1 MTSAPGLF
9 EDPRELYSRLV
20 EELSTYDHAYY
31 VLAHPLVSDA
41 EYDRK
46 FQELQAMEVEHPD
59 WVCPD
64 SPTQR
69 VGSPLPEGSK
79 FERIEHA
86 VPMISIESL
95 FGNEAV
101 QDFEARVLKGLE
113 GETKTKPSFSC
124 EPKWDGVSAS
134 LVYKDGLL
142 VRGVSR
148 GDGATGEDLTQN
160 LRAVGGVPLRLR
172 GQKGSIIPS
181 LVEVRGEVMIPLS
194 GFAELNARM
203 AQQGDSVFANPR
215 NATAGTL
222 KRLDPSVVRNRGL
235 RFMAWDLVRHEGG
248 SDFENHTA
256 AMKALEGWGFA
267 ITPYHAVV
275 SDSEGMIA
283 FHDELEAKRDELEY
297 EMDGVVV
304 KVEEFA
310 LRHLLGSRART
321 PRWACAHKFAPRE
334 EMTTL
339 LDIEI
344 QVGRTG
350 RLTPR
355 AHLEPIGIGGTTVRH
370 ATLHNAKY
378 IAERDI
384 RIGDCVMVRRAG
396 DVIPQVVGPVL
407 DARKKELPKF
417 EWPSTC
423 PSCGSTPSRKGEH
436 RFCPSMDCPAQVLRR
451 IRHLAS
457 REALRIEGLGEKAV
471 SQFAEAGLL
480 DSVENVFALD
490 FEAISQLERWGEKS
504 AMALKEQVIGAMEPE
519 LPKFLFALGIPEVG
533 SETARAL
540 CAKFS
545 SLDELTRVAQSE
557 EAVASLSE
565 VEGVGEEVAA
575 SVIDFFGN
583 SQNANAIARMLELGV
598 RPKAPAETKGT
609 AVEGVAGKVFVLT
622 GTLSAPRP
630 EWKTSIE
637 AAGGKVAGTVSAK
650 TDYLVAG
657 ESAGSKLQKAEDL
670 GVTVLDETDLNAL
683 LNKE

>member
-1 MTSAPGLF
+1 
-9 EDPRELYSRLV
+9 
-20 EELSTYDHAYY
+20 
-31 VLAHPLVSDA
+31 
-41 EYDRK
+41 
-46 FQELQAMEVEHPD
+46 
-59 WVCPD
+59 
-64 SPTQR
+64 
-69 VGSPLPEGSK
+69 
-79 FERIEHA
+79 
-86 VPMISIESL
+86 
-95 FGNEAV
+95 
-101 QDFEARVLKGLE
+101 
-113 GETKTKPSFSC
+113 
-124 EPKWDGVSAS
+124 
-134 LVYKDGLL
+134 
-142 VRGVSR
+142 
-148 GDGATGEDLTQN
+148 
-160 LRAVGGVPLRLR
+160 
-172 GQKGSIIPS
+172 
-181 LVEVRGEVMIPLS
+181 
-194 GFAELNARM
+194 
-203 AQQGDSVFANPR
+203 
-215 NATAGTL
+215 
-222 KRLDPSVVRNRGL
+222 
-235 RFMAWDLVRHEGG
+235 
-248 SDFENHTA
+248 
-256 AMKALEGWGFA
+256 
-267 ITPYHAVV
+267 
-275 SDSEGMIA
+275 
-283 FHDELEAKRDELEY
+283 
-297 EMDGVVV
+297 
-304 KVEEFA
+304 
-310 LRHLLGSRART
+310 
-321 PRWACAHKFAPRE
+321 
-334 EMTTL
+334 
-339 LDIEI
+339 
-344 QVGRTG
+344 
-350 RLTPR
+350 
-355 AHLEPIGIGGTTVRH
+355 
-370 ATLHNAKY
+370 
-378 IAERDI
+378 
-384 RIGDCVMVRRAG
+384 
-396 DVIPQVVGPVL
+396 
-407 DARKKELPKF
+407 
-417 EWPSTC
+417 
-423 PSCGSTPSRKGEH
+423 
-436 RFCPSMDCPAQVLRR
+436 MDCPAQVLRR